1 MTPVRRT
8 VLALGLAALAG
19 CDRSASGASAFDGEW
34 SYEIVER
41 LPHDPQAYTQGLLFH
56 DGFFYESSG
65 GYGRS
70 SLRQVEPR
78 SGRVLKEVRQP
89 PNVFAEGLALHASTL
104 YQLTWKNQR
113 VALYSLPKLEPMTA
127 FGYVGEGWG
136 LASDGE
142 ALIMSDGTEF
152 LRFMDPITFREL
164 RRVRVVQDGR
174 ARDQLNELEFV
185 DGRVLANVW
194 RSDEVLVI
202 EPRSGRVTGT
212 IDFSKLLERLPD
224 DPDAVLNGI
233 AYDLEDERL
242 FVTGKLWP
250 TVFEVRLVPKRSES
264 ER

>member
-1 MTPVRRT
+1 MAARHAV
-8 VLALGLAALAG
+8 VSLGLAVLSG
-19 CDRSASGASAFDGEW
+19 CGPSDSGSSAFDGEW
-34 SYEIVER
+34 TYEVAQR
-41 LPHDPQAYTQGLLFH
+41 HPHDPQAYTQGLLFH
-56 DGFFYESSG
+56 DGFLYESCG

-70 SLRQVEPR
+70 SLRQVEPK
-78 SGRVLKEVRQP
+78 SGHVVKQVRQA

-104 YQLTWKNQR
+104 YQLSWRNQR
-113 VALYSLPKLEPMTA
+113 VALYSLPELKSLTTFP
-127 FGYVGEGWG
+127 YRGEGWG
-136 LASDGE
+136 LTSDGGS
-142 ALIMSDGTEF
+142 LIMSDGTEF

-194 RSDEVLVI
+194 KSDEVLVI
-202 EPRSGRVTGT
+202 EPGSGQVTGT
-212 IDFSKLLERLPD
+212 IDLSRLLDHLPD

-233 AYDLEDERL
+233 AYDTEGERL

-250 TVFEVRLVPKRSES
+250 TLFEIRLVPKRPQR